1 MSRDGIQQ
9 SETDFLRR
17 VISENNDFQIIVLDS
32 SGEAVTPVPSHLTL
46 LMPVLREHMAEAA
59 ENLSCRLVRRRGGSV
74 YRINGNIDR
83 SMGEDRYVFYISNST
98 SPSSDNGS
106 ISHFDPE
113 EIQDDVD
120 ASVFGI
126 THSESMYESELSEIM
141 SRSEP
146 VLISGEIGIGKDH
159 MAKTIFLRSR
169 RHRDQFVVINCTR
182 INARNWNSL
191 IRWEE
196 SPLYDVGNTIFIQ
209 NLDALSYDQVM
220 QLLTVIDDSGCASL
234 NRIVIS
240 CSEQRALTE
249 EKNHQILQTINRL
262 HCQVLFMKPLRGQ
275 DMAIRNSV
283 RLMLDHLSRR
293 YTYTMGTIQPQAL
306 NDLVNFGW
314 PQNIE
319 QLKRVMEKL
328 VIAAGNGTI
337 TPETVSSVLNS
348 EVSLVQADDGSSST
362 NIIDINQPLSDIEH
376 EIVELVLAQTG
387 GNQTEAARRLGI
399 GRSTL
404 WRIRKGE
411 KQND

>member
-1 MSRDGIQQ
+1 
-9 SETDFLRR
+9 
-17 VISENNDFQIIVLDS
+17 
-32 SGEAVTPVPSHLTL
+32 
-46 LMPVLREHMAEAA
+46 
-59 ENLSCRLVRRRGGSV
+59 
-74 YRINGNIDR
+74 
-83 SMGEDRYVFYISNST
+83 
-98 SPSSDNGS
+98 
-106 ISHFDPE
+106 
-113 EIQDDVD
+113 
-120 ASVFGI
+120 
-126 THSESMYESELSEIM
+126 
-141 SRSEP
+141 
-146 VLISGEIGIGKDH
+146 
-159 MAKTIFLRSR
+159 
-169 RHRDQFVVINCTR
+169 FVVVNCTR

-209 NLDALSYDQVM
+209 NLDALTYDQVM
-220 QLLTVIDDSGCASL
+220 QLLTAIDDSRCAEL

-293 YTYTMGTIQPQAL
+293 YTYAMGTIQPQAL

-328 VIAAGNGTI
+328 VIAAGNRTI
-337 TPETVSSVLNS
+337 TPEIVSSVLNS

-362 NIIDINQPLSDIEH
+362 NIIDINRPLSEIEH

-387 GNQTEAARRLGI
+387 GNQTEAAKRLGI

-404 WRIRKGE
+404 WRIRKGDRQDE
-411 KQND
+411 

>member
-1 MSRDGIQQ
+1 MNRDGKQL

-17 VISENNDFQIIVLDS
+17 IISENNDFQIIVLNS
-32 SGEAVTPVPSHLTL
+32 SGEPVTSVPSHLIL
-46 LMPVLREHMAEAA
+46 LLPVLREHMADIGEDQ
-59 ENLSCRLVRRRGGSV
+59 NCRLVRRRGGSV
-74 YRINGNIDR
+74 YRINGNMDR
-83 SMGEDRYVFYISNST
+83 SMGEDRYVFYISNSP

-106 ISHFDPE
+106 ISHYDPE
-113 EIQDDVD
+113 EIQNDVD

-126 THSESMYESELSEIM
+126 THSESLYETELSDIM
-141 SRSEP
+141 NRSEP

-169 RHRDQFVVINCTR
+169 RNRDQFVVINCAR
-182 INARNWNSL
+182 INSRNWNGI
-191 IRWEE
+191 IRWED

-293 YTYTMGTIQPQAL
+293 YTYAMGTIQPQAL

-328 VIAAGNGTI
+328 VIAAGNRTI

-362 NIIDINQPLSDIEH
+362 NIIDINRPLSDIEH

-387 GNQTEAARRLGI
+387 GNQTEAAKRLGI

-411 KQND
+411 KQDG